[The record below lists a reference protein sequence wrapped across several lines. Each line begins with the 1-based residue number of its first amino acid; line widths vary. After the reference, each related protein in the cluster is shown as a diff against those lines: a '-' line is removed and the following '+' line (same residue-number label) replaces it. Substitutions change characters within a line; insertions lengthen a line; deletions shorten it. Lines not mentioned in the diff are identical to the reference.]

1 MTKEST
7 VTIKLRYIT
16 PLLAAAGAAAA
27 IVAAP
32 MAMAD
37 ATTTAA
43 TATTAASCTY
53 LNGNLDTQCS
63 SPGNTQINDSLPF
76 VPYTPQYPYWEGGY
90 GHGGGHMG
98 GGHR

>member
-37 ATTTAA
+37 STT
-43 TATTAASCTY
+43 TATTAQSCSY

-76 VPYTPQYPYWEGGY
+76 VPYTPQYPYFEGGY
-90 GHGGGHMG
+90 GGGHMG